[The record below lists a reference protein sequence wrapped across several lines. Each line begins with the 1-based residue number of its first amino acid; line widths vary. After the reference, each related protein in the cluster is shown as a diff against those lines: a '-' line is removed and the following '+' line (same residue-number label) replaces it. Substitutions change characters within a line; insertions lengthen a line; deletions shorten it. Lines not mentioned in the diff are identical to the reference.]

1 MRFFVATVYLV
12 ILAVFPFPVMA
23 SGYEP
28 VRLGMSAALT
38 GPTAALGL
46 SYLAGVRAG
55 FAEVNEAGGVGGRKI
70 QLVALDDGYDPDRV
84 IHNYIRLVE
93 EERVD
98 QLFGFTGTPTV
109 TRVLP
114 LLVHGRSAAS
124 AMLFP
129 LTGAYPLSLEPQASH
144 IFSLR
149 ASYADEIDAVVERLV
164 GVGVRRFAIAYQADA
179 YGREGWHDL
188 RQSLRRYGLDM
199 VADAAFQRNGVLRV
213 EDISVQSGIL
223 VDAHPEAV
231 LCMGTDVSC
240 AALACNLRNVGF
252 VGPIIMPSF
261 VVNRGFKDRFN
272 ALCPVTL
279 PDNLL
284 FCEVMP
290 EYGASPADRAGDGA
304 SPSCALAAAFEAA
317 MARYAVGA
325 PAGDREA
332 QPDGV
337 HSGTVSSRAGKL
349 DEVAFEGYIAARAA
363 VLLFGEAAPR
373 TDLEALRA
381 AWTRLGGARGVF
393 SRFCTQFQGH
403 DEARPYVRFVTI
415 EGADE
420 KTVDDFER
428 WRR

>member
-1 MRFFVATVYLV
+1 MRFFVASLYFLV
-12 ILAVFPFPVMA
+12 IAVFPSLAMA
-23 SGYEP
+23 SGHAP

-46 SYLAGVRAG
+46 SYLSGARAG
-55 FAEVNEAGGVGGRKI
+55 FAEANDAGGIGGRTI
-70 QLVALDDGYDPDRV
+70 ELVSLDDGYDPERV

-164 GVGVRRFAIAYQADA
+164 GVGVRRYAIAYQADA

-188 RQSLRRYGLDM
+188 RQSLRRFGLDM
-199 VADAAFQRNGVLRV
+199 VADAAFQRNGVLHV
-213 EDISVQSGIL
+213 DDISVQSGIL
-223 VDAHPEAV
+223 VNAHPDAV
-231 LCMGTDVSC
+231 LCMGTDASC
-240 AALACNLRNVGF
+240 AALTCSLRNIGF

-261 VVNRGFKDRFN
+261 VMNRGFMERFN
-272 ALCPVTL
+272 ALCTMTRPT
-279 PDNLL
+279 DLL

-290 EYGASPADRAGDGA
+290 EHADRPADRAEGVAA
-304 SPSCALAAAFEAA
+304 SSCTLAAAFVTA
-317 MARYAVGA
+317 MGRYAVEP
-325 PAGDREA
+325 PAGNPPTQLDDVA
-332 QPDGV
+332 LSAGV
-337 HSGTVSSRAGKL
+337 STSVMA
-349 DEVAFEGYIAARAA
+349 DEVAFEGYVAARAT
-363 VLLFGEAAPR
+363 VLLFNEAAPR

-393 SRFCTQFQGH
+393 SRLCAHSGRR
-403 DEARPYVRFVTI
+403 DDARPYVRFVTFDGS
-415 EGADE
+415 EE
-420 KTVDDFER
+420 KTVTDFER